1 MSVVS
6 YSREGNVAVLTLDS
20 PPVNAL
26 SHKVRKALL
35 EGFERAA
42 EDGSAE
48 AIVLICAGQTFIAG
62 ADITEFQN
70 GMFFAEPT
78 LYDVQDAMEA
88 SAKPIVAAIHG
99 TALGGGFEVALTCH
113 WRVAV
118 EDARFGFPEVN
129 LGVLPG
135 AGGTQRFTRL
145 AGPKLALEYI
155 ISGRQFGA
163 PKALEWGA
171 VDAVVDD
178 LEAGAIGFA
187 CKVVAEKRPLRLV
200 RNMTE
205 KVTGIDPKLFAD
217 AYATVATTRRGL
229 DAPPKI
235 VECIEAACTL
245 PPDKGFAV
253 ETDRFNELRD
263 GGQNRALVYQFFA
276 EREARKIPQISK
288 SVKPIPIASAA
299 VIGAGTMGGGIAMC
313 FANAGIPVALVDANA
328 DALARGRKIIEA
340 NYARSV
346 QRGSRTQASV
356 DKALGLIA
364 PALDFEAVGD
374 ADIVVE
380 AVFED
385 MGVKKDVFA
394 RLDAAAK
401 PDAILATN
409 TSTLDI
415 DEIARATS
423 RSEKVVGAHFFSPA
437 NVMRVLENVR
447 GKETSDETIAT
458 VMALGRTLGKI
469 AVLAG
474 NCHGFI
480 GNRMF
485 EFCMDEA
492 NFLLEDGATP
502 DQIDGAM
509 EEFGMAMG
517 PLATIDLAGVDVV
530 QLINKARAPLL
541 PKGERVSPII
551 ERLHFHGRLGQKT
564 AKGYYAYDGRKRSPD
579 PEAMGII
586 EHVSKELH
594 IKRRKIS
601 SGEIVAR
608 LLHPMI
614 NEGARILEEHIALR
628 PGDIDVLFVHGY
640 GFPAYRGGPMYWGQ
654 STGLEHV
661 IETARDCAKRHG
673 PRWAPAPL
681 LETLVAKGEPLIPS
695 ELK

>member
-1 MSVVS
+1 M
-6 YSREGNVAVLTLDS
+6 AVLTLDS

-26 SHKVRKALL
+26 SHKVRKALQD
-35 EGFERAA
+35 GFKHAN
-42 EDGSAE
+42 DDKSAE
-48 AIVLICAGQTFIAG
+48 AIVLICNGQTFIAG

-70 GMFFAEPT
+70 GMFFAKPT
-78 LYDVQDAMEA
+78 LYDVQEAIEA
-88 SAKPIVAAIHG
+88 SSKPIVAAIHG

-118 EDARFGFPEVN
+118 KDARFGFPEVN

-145 AGPKLALEYI
+145 VGPKLALDYI

-171 VDAVVDD
+171 IDAVVDD
-178 LEAGAIGFA
+178 LRADAIDFA
-187 CKVVAEKRPLRLV
+187 RKVVAEKRPLHLV
-200 RNMTE
+200 RNMTD
-205 KVTGIDPKLFAD
+205 KVTGIDPSLFAD
-217 AYATVATTRRGL
+217 AYATVAKTRRGL

-235 VECIEAACTL
+235 IECVEAACTL
-245 PPDKGFAV
+245 PPDKGFAF
-253 ETDRFNELRD
+253 ETEQFDALRD

-276 EREARKIPQISK
+276 EREARKIPDMPK
-288 SVKPIPIASAA
+288 SVKPIAIASAA

-313 FANAGIPVALVDANA
+313 FANAGIPVTLVDANA
-328 DALARGRKIIEA
+328 EALARGRKIIEA

-346 QRGSRTQASV
+346 ERGSRSQASV

-364 PALDFEAVGD
+364 PTLDFADVGD

-380 AVFED
+380 AIFED

-394 RLDAAAK
+394 RLDKASK
-401 PDAILATN
+401 PAAILATN

-415 DEIARATS
+415 DEIARATG
-423 RSEKVVGAHFFSPA
+423 RPDRVVGAHFFSPA

-447 GKETSDETIAT
+447 GAKTSDETVAT
-458 VMALGRTLGKI
+458 VMALGRRLGKI

-492 NFLLEDGATP
+492 NFLLEDGASP
-502 DQIDGAM
+502 EEIDGAM

-530 QLINKARAPLL
+530 HLINKARAPLL
-541 PKGERVSPII
+541 AKGERISPII

-564 AKGYYAYDGRKRSPD
+564 GAGYYAYDGRKRSRD
-579 PEAMGII
+579 PETMGII

-594 IKRRKIS
+594 ITRRKIS
-601 SGEIVAR
+601 SGEIIAR

-614 NEGARILEEHIALR
+614 NEGARILEQRIALR
-628 PGDIDVLFVHGY
+628 PGDIDVLYVHGY
-640 GFPAYRGGPMYWGQ
+640 GFPAYRGGPMFWGQ
-654 STGLEHV
+654 SIGLDTV
-661 IETARDCAKRHG
+661 IETARQCAERHG

-681 LETLVAKGEPLIPS
+681 LEKLVENGEPLIPS
-695 ELK
+695 DRT